1 VLTRGKENVLTLKSF
16 ISFLPPSS
24 SYSTTAHLLLST
36 HSRSHYR
43 PKVLPTTPLPSLLYK
58 VLSIRLICLLY
69 SGAVASRPIFC
80 RFFLLFFYYDDHFFL
95 LLHRIGGWEI
105 CYFIPLWN
113 NFFPS
118 SKPLFFL

>member
-69 SGAVASRPIFC
+69 SLALLHHDQFSVD
-80 RFFLLFFYYDDHFFL
+80 FFFYYYDDHFFL